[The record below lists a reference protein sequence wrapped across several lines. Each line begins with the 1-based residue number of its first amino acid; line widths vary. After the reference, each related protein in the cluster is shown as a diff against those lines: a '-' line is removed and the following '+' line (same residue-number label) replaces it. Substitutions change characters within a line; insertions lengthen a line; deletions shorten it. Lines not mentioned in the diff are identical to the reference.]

1 MIKTV
6 TAISQVEPQF
16 AAEER
21 KDSDGV
27 LFLIVK
33 NTLFWGS
40 IGLTCYAI
48 YAGASHLFG

>member
-21 KDSDGV
+21 KDSAGV
-27 LFLIVK
+27 LFLLVK
-33 NTLFWGS
+33 NALFWGS
-40 IGLTCYAI
+40 IALTCYAL
-48 YAGASHLFG
+48 YSGVSHLIG